1 MSGLGTTMH
10 ESPLNDLHFFDV
22 ENNTWHE
29 VLKPDDTFPMERSF
43 HQMVSVGKSLFIFG
57 GCGKKGRMSDL
68 HEFNT
73 ETSKWIKHTEIYSV
87 SIFSL
92 NTRLFVCLL
101 FHVILP
107 MT

>member
-22 ENNTWHE
+22 KNNTWNE

-87 SIFSL
+87 SI
-92 NTRLFVCLL
+92 
-101 FHVILP
+101 I
-107 MT
+107 